1 MSNNALR
8 KRATSMVATQNLL
21 LQPTITS
28 AAEAS
33 LNALGRGLRGR
44 RRFFQQLE
52 IDYVIWESHREFF
65 PNMSGPAAIIR
76 IFGATKEVLP
86 EHVWTKEKPE

>member
-8 KRATSMVATQNLL
+8 KRAASMVATQNLL

-28 AAEAS
+28 AAKAS

-44 RRFFQQLE
+44 RR
-52 IDYVIWESHREFF
+52 VHR
-65 PNMSGPAAIIR
+65 PNPCFRRRRVHHSLRYQVATGPSCAAIQVD
-76 IFGATKEVLP
+76 ASSSL
-86 EHVWTKEKPE
+86 